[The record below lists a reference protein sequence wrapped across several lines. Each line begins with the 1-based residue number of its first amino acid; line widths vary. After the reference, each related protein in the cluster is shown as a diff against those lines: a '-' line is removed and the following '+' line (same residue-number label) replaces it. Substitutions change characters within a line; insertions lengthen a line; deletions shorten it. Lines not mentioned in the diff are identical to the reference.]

1 MWCEVVCNCG
11 MENVGLTRCD
21 GFFFGRSYEV
31 GVLDYGVAL
40 FVLVGILFLSDVVIV
55 IFCEM

>member
-1 MWCEVVCNCG
+1 M
-11 MENVGLTRCD
+11 